1 MVEIIQLQ
9 DLTIPIVRTR
19 KRKTVTIKIHK
30 AQPQVHAPM
39 GVARSFIQEF
49 VTSKARWIHK
59 HVAAHQRRAENSTAF
74 AIKLHENTAVRILG
88 EHLWLRL
95 VSHLPTAVERSGDSL
110 LIRSQPHM
118 SAQQALFL
126 GVRAFVIQ
134 QGANFCGAVASQYCE
149 QLGVYP
155 KRISIK
161 EYRSRWG
168 SCNSRKEVQFNWLI
182 ALAPAKAI
190 EYVIVHELCHLIHF
204 NHSPAFW
211 AAVEQLMPDYA
222 VWRRWF
228 TSYGDVLWNVL
239 DPNQYV
245 N

>member
-1 MVEIIQLQ
+1 QQ
-9 DLTIPIVRTR
+9 R
-19 KRKTVTIKIHK
+19 
-30 AQPQVHAPM
+30 AQN
-39 GVARSFIQEF
+39 S
-49 VTSKARWIHK
+49 
-59 HVAAHQRRAENSTAF
+59 AAA
-74 AIKLHENTAVRILG
+74 AIKLHENTSIRLLG
-88 EHLWLRL
+88 EQLWLRL
-95 VSHLPTAVERSGDSL
+95 VSHLPSPVERSGDSL
-110 LIRSQPHM
+110 LIRIQPHLPTE
-118 SAQQALFL
+118 QALFL
-126 GVRAFVIQ
+126 GVRAYVLQ
-134 QGANFCGAVASQYCE
+134 HGAHYCGALAARYCE

-168 SCNSRKEVQFNWLI
+168 SCNARKEVQFNWLI

-190 EYVIVHELCHLIHF
+190 EYVVVHELCHLIHF

-211 AAVEQLMPDYA
+211 AAVGQLMPDYA

-239 DPNQYV
+239 DLKQYV